1 MREILLL
8 RWSQAGIVLCGLA
21 LIAAGS
27 GVHVPLLTALLGIAL
42 SGAIAG
48 VIYESKLR
56 RRGEG
61 DGLLAIVLP
70 VIGGMSGV
78 YALLTGV

>member
-1 MREILLL
+1 MREELLL

-21 LIAAGS
+21 LIAVGS
-27 GVHVPLLTALLGIAL
+27 GVHVPLLTALLGVAL

-48 VIYESKLR
+48 VIYEGKLR

-61 DGLLAIVLP
+61 DGLFAMVLP
-70 VIGGMSGV
+70 VIAGMSGL